1 MKSHNYVFHLPTKV
15 VMGDNCI
22 VEHRSLLKELGHKA
36 LIVTGKNSA
45 QVNGSYRDLV
55 KALEANGQAYCLYD
69 QVMSNPTVACVFEAA
84 ALARQEHCDWVIA
97 IGGGSPMD
105 AAKAAA
111 ALAVQPVPQAA
122 LFSSVFSQALPI
134 AAVPTTAGTG
144 AEVTSNAV
152 ITNDAA
158 QTKTSVAS
166 PALVPRLAF
175 LDARYMQGLPRHI
188 TIHTAIDALSHA
200 IEGMLSVRASP
211 FSDALAKTSIE
222 AIADCFDALEGEVP
236 DWNRTQIRQK
246 LLWASTLGGMVI
258 ANTGTIA
265 VHAMGYMLTY
275 FKHIDHGRA
284 NGLLLGRYLQMV
296 QVKERNEERH
306 RIPEI
311 LSALHI
317 PNLESFTEI
326 LDRLLG
332 TREQFDIPEL
342 EDYADRASK
351 AKNIANALIPP
362 SRDELL
368 EVFKQSL
375 G

>member
-1 MKSHNYVFHLPTKV
+1 MKSHDAVFHVPTKV
-15 VMGDNCI
+15 VMGDACI
-22 VEHRSLLKELGHKA
+22 LEQGSLLSELGRKA
-36 LIVTGKNSA
+36 LIVTGRHSA
-45 QVNGSYRDLV
+45 KANGSYGDLV

-84 ALARQEHCDWVIA
+84 ALARQEQCDWVIA

-122 LFSSVFSQALPI
+122 LFSSVFTKALPI

-144 AEVTSNAV
+144 AEVTPNAV

-158 QTKTSVAS
+158 QTKTSVAA

-175 LDARYMQGLPRHI
+175 LDARYTQDLPRHI
-188 TIHTAIDALSHA
+188 TINTAIDALSHA

-211 FSDALAKTSIE
+211 FTDALAKTSIG
-222 AIADCFDALEGEVP
+222 AIADCFAALKGDAP
-236 DWNRTQIRQK
+236 DWNHTPIRRR
-246 LLWASTLGGMVI
+246 LLWASTLAGMVI

-284 NGLLLGRYLQMV
+284 NGLLLGRYLQLI
-296 QVKERNEERH
+296 QAKEKDEGRR

-311 LSALHI
+311 LSALRI
-317 PNLESFTEI
+317 PNLETFTEI

-332 TREQFDIPEL
+332 AREPCEAAEL
-342 EDYADRASK
+342 AYYADRASK
-351 AKNIANALIPP
+351 AKNIANGLLPP

-368 EVFKQSL
+368 AVFHKAL